1 MWTAWVASGRENGV
15 LGYPTAAVGSAT
27 RGSYQTFKSGE
38 LWRLGSGSARR
49 VYGGVLSQWKA
60 AGGATGKYGY
70 PVTDTVSS
78 NGKLTCTFE
87 GGTITA

>member
-1 MWTAWVASGRENGV
+1 
-15 LGYPTAAVGSAT
+15 
-27 RGSYQTFKSGE
+27 
-38 LWRLGSGSARR
+38 
-49 VYGGVLSQWKA
+49 VLSQWKA